1 VNEPEV
7 KPDKSANLWKDL
19 FSQANITTALAV
31 FAVVLAGAPYVVP
44 QVQGFM
50 VRKGLMSHPAML
62 YEASAELNAQN
73 EADKAKTMATA
84 IKSKH
89 ASLFND
95 KSDPVLGNPNAKIKI
110 VEFLDY
116 NCGYCRAATPVLK
129 DFLAKNPDVAIIIKE
144 YPVINQNSRPLAAFA
159 LGAAQSG
166 KYEAV
171 HYALMTEQVGSETEM
186 TALLGKLGLDPASVR
201 ADAASAEV
209 KAHIDR
215 VLQLGAD
222 LSITGTPTFIIG
234 DTAIDGAKLED
245 LEKAVKA
252 VRSQLKQG

>member
-1 VNEPEV
+1 VTDPEV
-7 KPDKSANLWKDL
+7 KTEKPDLWKEL

-44 QVQGFM
+44 QVQGF
-50 VRKGLMSHPAML
+50 VVQKGLMSRPAML
-62 YEASAELNAQN
+62 YEASAKLNAQN

-84 IKSKH
+84 IRSKH
-89 ASLFND
+89 DSLFND
-95 KSDPVLGNPNAKIKI
+95 KSDPVLGNPNAKIRI

-129 DFLAKNPDVAIIIKE
+129 DFLAKNPDVAIVVKE

-159 LGAAQSG
+159 LGAAQAG

-171 HYALMTEQVGSETEM
+171 HYALMTEQVGSEAEM
-186 TALLGKLGLDPASVR
+186 TALLSRLGLDPAAVR
-201 ADAASAEV
+201 TNAASAEV

-215 VLQLGAD
+215 VMQLGAD
-222 LSITGTPTFIIG
+222 LGITGTPTFIIG
-234 DTAIDGAKLED
+234 DTAIDGAKLEE
-245 LEKAVKA
+245 LEKAVIAARGGK
-252 VRSQLKQG
+252 

>member
-1 VNEPEV
+1 MTEPKITTE
-7 KPDKSANLWKDL
+7 KSTSLLKDL
-19 FSQANITTALAV
+19 FSQANITTGLAV

-44 QVQGFM
+44 QVQSF
-50 VRKGLMSHPAML
+50 VVQKGLMSHPAML
-62 YEASAELNAQN
+62 YEASAKLNSQN

-89 ASLFND
+89 DSLFND
-95 KSDPVLGNPNAKIKI
+95 KADPILGNPNAKIKI

-129 DFLAKNPDVAIIIKE
+129 DFLAKNPDVAIVVKE

-159 LGAAQSG
+159 LGAAQAG

-171 HYALMTEQVGSETEM
+171 HYALMTEQVGSEAEM
-186 TALLGKLGLDPASVR
+186 TALLGKLGLDPATVK
-201 ADAASAEV
+201 ANAASAEV
-209 KAHIDR
+209 KAHIDK

-222 LSITGTPTFIIG
+222 LQITGTPTFIIG
-234 DTAIDGAKLED
+234 NTVIDGAKLDE
-245 LEKAVKA
+245 LEKAVA
-252 VRSQLKQG
+252 AARSGK